1 MDDYFLNLLI
11 GRIIIHEGDR
21 AVPFQQG
28 ISCPCGLL
36 PHLVNV
42 LAYIDFLLSMG
53 FSWGFKHLLIDLPPC
68 FPAPL
73 HLIIYTSL
81 ENEMVYR

>member
-11 GRIIIHEGDR
+11 GRIIIHEGDS

-42 LAYIDFLLSMG
+42 LAYIDFLFFYGLFVG
-53 FSWGFKHLLIDLPPC
+53 FQTFID
-68 FPAPL
+68 
-73 HLIIYTSL
+73 
-81 ENEMVYR
+81 